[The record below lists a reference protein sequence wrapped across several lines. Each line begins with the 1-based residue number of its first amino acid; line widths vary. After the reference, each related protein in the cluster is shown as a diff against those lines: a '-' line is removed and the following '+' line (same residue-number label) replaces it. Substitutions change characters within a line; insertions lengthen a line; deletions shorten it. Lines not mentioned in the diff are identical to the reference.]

1 MNCSALFAFAA
12 LFFAPALAAQTSAPS
27 ESAPSEAAPSEPI
40 PQVKSSPEAYAALYA
55 AQNADD
61 ARTVLQRA
69 VKFLLEKQNKDGSWC
84 SDAIETLSEASFG
97 FAVETWYC
105 FKLGA
110 NGLAIQALLAVDETP
125 ERRAALERAVRYLC
139 TTRVPKRGNEWDV
152 DYAWASVEG
161 FAALVAVARDPR
173 FAAPEWQELV
183 KTRALAFYA
192 LLEMTQ
198 EPLGGWGYYEG
209 PVVSRR
215 PTWSTSFTTAS
226 VVPAL
231 YEAREL
237 GWPIDEKIGQRAL
250 KYIQRCALPNGA
262 YEYDLNPIP
271 RINGGE
277 NINDVKGSLSRIQVC
292 NWARRK
298 AGDASLTDDKLRTGL
313 QAFFREHKFLDEA
326 RLRPIPHEG
335 YYAVAAYFYFFGHC
349 YAGLAINLL
358 PAGEREAFHRQ
369 LRGEIAKCQWKD
381 GSFMDFLGSSH
392 MQVAATSFATLALQ
406 AGLEPDAPLS
416 APAKAIAPVKSAP
429 ATDAAPRAK

>member
-1 MNCSALFAFAA
+1 MNRIALFAFAA
-12 LFFAPALAAQTSAPS
+12 LLSVSASAAQTPAPD
-27 ESAPSEAAPSEPI
+27 APATPAAP
-40 PQVKSSPEAYAALYA
+40 PQVKPSSEAYAALYA
-55 AQNADD
+55 AQTADD

-125 ERRAALERAVRYLC
+125 ERRASLERAVRYLC
-139 TTRVPKRGNEWDV
+139 TTRIPKRGNEWDV

-173 FAAPEWQELV
+173 FATPEWQELV

-231 YEAREL
+231 YDAEKL
-237 GWPIDEKIGQRAL
+237 GWPIDPKIGQRAL

-292 NWARRK
+292 NWARRL
-298 AGDASLTDDKLRTGL
+298 AGDKSLTDDKLRSGL
-313 QAFFREHKFLDEA
+313 TAFFREHKFLDEA

-406 AGLEPDAPLS
+406 AGLEPDVPIPAVNALDAQTTKKPASAAPLD
-416 APAKAIAPVKSAP
+416 AKK
-429 ATDAAPRAK
+429 